1 MRYFVCGVLTL
12 SAMIVAFIAVV
23 VLCAAIIGVQSWL
36 LFFGLVALFVAL
48 LEIAGRIRKNYF

>member
-12 SAMIVAFIAVV
+12 SALVVAFIAVV
-23 VLCAAIIGVQSWL
+23 ALCAAMIGAQSWL